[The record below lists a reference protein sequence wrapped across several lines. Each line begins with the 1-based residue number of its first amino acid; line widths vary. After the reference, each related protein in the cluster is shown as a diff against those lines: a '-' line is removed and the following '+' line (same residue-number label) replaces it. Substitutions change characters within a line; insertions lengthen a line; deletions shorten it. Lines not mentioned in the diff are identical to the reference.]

1 MLAEGLSGTRPGIW
15 HTLTLIVKVKKILFK
30 RRETRMDNI
39 KSELFFFYYLMQCV
53 CFNRVIMLSEC

>member
-39 KSELFFFYYLMQCV
+39 KSELFFFLSNAV
-53 CFNRVIMLSEC
+53 CLF